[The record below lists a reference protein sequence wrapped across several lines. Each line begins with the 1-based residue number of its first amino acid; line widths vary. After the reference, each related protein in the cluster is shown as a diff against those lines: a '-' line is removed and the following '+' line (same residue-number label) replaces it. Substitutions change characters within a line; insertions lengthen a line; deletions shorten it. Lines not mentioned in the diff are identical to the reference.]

1 MYLLQ
6 KCYQNWQL
14 QHIKCI
20 IQLYYSAE
28 FLYFNLKR
36 NNYFGQMRSCLISQP
51 CSCLQSAPRS
61 LKFSHSLPADRNNWT
76 IDNHSCGMP
85 PNCNAFN
92 YMCVYESLS
101 LCFNRKNK
109 RRRSD
114 RESKKTEAT
123 DVDMPRHPTFHP
135 DHEEFVLVRFLSA
148 LFYSKKL

>member
-1 MYLLQ
+1 
-6 KCYQNWQL
+6 
-14 QHIKCI
+14 
-20 IQLYYSAE
+20 
-28 FLYFNLKR
+28 
-36 NNYFGQMRSCLISQP
+36 MRSCLISQP
-51 CSCLQSAPRS
+51 CSCLQSAPHS

-85 PNCNAFN
+85 PNCKAFN
-92 YMCVYESLS
+92 YMGVYESLS

-123 DVDMPRHPTFHP
+123 DVDMLRHPTFHP

-148 LFYSKKL
+148 LFYSKKLWAGIFGLVVSAAFMWGQVFKKQKAQVEMVYSACFFHLFWF